1 MTNKY
6 RFISFSDWA
15 WYHKETIELIL
26 TIIGAI
32 IMIFLLIESYLI
44 TSEEYNDGICKECGG
59 HYEYVESVGHK
70 HSTSYIYKCDKCG
83 HRIETYELYD

>member
-1 MTNKY
+1 MN
-6 RFISFSDWA
+6 
-15 WYHKETIELIL
+15 
-26 TIIGAI
+26 
-32 IMIFLLIESYLI
+32 
-44 TSEEYNDGICKECGG
+44 EEYNDGICKECGG